1 MTRSRFPWVE
11 SGQVPLETG
20 ALQGC
25 LQSGEIAPALGVN
38 RNMQRCMY
46 LFNFSNTGASLY
58 FNLLKKETP
67 MTLPTSIVQRFT
79 AGLLPTVYLAALLL
93 TGCGT
98 APDSGEKTSAS
109 DAHAESHGH
118 HDHDHPTEG
127 PHHGE
132 LVELGNGEYHGEIVH
147 EMNGWVTVYILDRL
161 AENTVPIEAAEVVI
175 NLSHNGKSEQFKLP
189 ASPNVGDP
197 LGKSSRFAFEEGSLG
212 EALDAEGN
220 AAKLVVT
227 INGKQYTGN
236 IDHYHGGNP
245 GHQH

>member
-1 MTRSRFPWVE
+1 
-11 SGQVPLETG
+11 
-20 ALQGC
+20 
-25 LQSGEIAPALGVN
+25 
-38 RNMQRCMY
+38 MY

-67 MTLPTSIVQRFT
+67 MTLLTSIVQRVT
-79 AGLLPTVYLAALLL
+79 AELLPTACLAALLL

-98 APDSGEKTSAS
+98 APDSGKNTSAS
-109 DAHAESHGH
+109 DSHAESHGH

-132 LVELGNGEYHGEIVH
+132 LVELGNEEYHGEIVH
-147 EMNGWVTVYILDRL
+147 EMNGWVTVYVLDRL
-161 AENTVPIEAAEVVI
+161 AKNTVPIEAAEVVI
-175 NLSHNGKSEQFKLP
+175 NLSHNGKPEQFKLP
-189 ASPNVGDP
+189 ASPNAGDP
-197 LGKSSRFAFEEGSLG
+197 PGKSSRFAFEEGSLG

-236 IDHYHGGNP
+236 IDHCHGENP